1 IQIAEG
7 RRYKLAAPATGAIFC
22 TAGAAEGWNMA
33 IFEDR
38 EKGFEQKFKHDQE
51 LDFKVRVRANKLL
64 GLWVAGLLGLPPEE
78 AETYAKTVVEA
89 DLQRPGD
96 DDVVEKVLADCAAR
110 KVEMTEHRLRNHMRE
125 VLLTAREQ
133 IKSERS

>member
-1 IQIAEG
+1 
-7 RRYKLAAPATGAIFC
+7 
-22 TAGAAEGWNMA
+22 MA

-51 LDFKVRVRANKLL
+51 LEFKVRVRANKLL
-64 GLWVAGLLGLPPEE
+64 GLWVAGQLGLPPEE
-78 AETYAKTVVEA
+78 AEAYAKTVVEA

-110 KVEMTEHRLRNHMRE
+110 KIDMTEHRLRSHMRE
-125 VLLTAREQ
+125 VLQVARQ
-133 IKSERS
+133 QVQSERS

>member
-1 IQIAEG
+1 
-7 RRYKLAAPATGAIFC
+7 
-22 TAGAAEGWNMA
+22 MA

-51 LDFKVRVRANKLL
+51 LEFKVRVRANKLL
-64 GLWVAGLLGLPPEE
+64 GLWVAGQLGLPPEE
-78 AETYAKTVVEA
+78 AETYARTVVEA

-110 KVEMTEHRLRNHMRE
+110 KIDMTEHRLRNHMRE
-125 VLLTAREQ
+125 VLQVARQ
-133 IKSERS
+133 QVQSERS